1 MTEDTRFEQQFSVG
15 SPAVLRVKNIRGPV
29 IVEPHAEPSIHILAI
44 RRDETGNAER
54 TLVSLTQ
61 DENGDVLAS
70 TDYEDH
76 FFGISNP
83 CEVHYTIRTPRETHL
98 RVRQVS
104 GNTRA
109 HGLAGKLK
117 IKSVSGP
124 IQLADMEGELVIGT
138 VSGALEARTLRGPLE
153 VDSVSGRV
161 TVLESDLPEVLA
173 KTVSGR
179 VTLQTPLGAGPYK
192 FTSVSGGVSLII
204 PAEQGCRV
212 HGHTT
217 SGHFRTDLMGTRG
230 NHSRRSWD
238 LDLNGG
244 GPEVR
249 FKSVSGNLRLLNHPD
264 SNPRGIKFQAAE
276 SADRLQ
282 VLEKVRS
289 GEISVEDALRALQ

>member
-1 MTEDTRFEQQFSVG
+1 MTDDTRFEEQFSVG

-29 IVEPHAEPSIHILAI
+29 IVEPHDEPSIHILAI
-44 RRDETGNAER
+44 RRDETGNAQR

-61 DENGDVLAS
+61 DANGDVLAS
-70 TDYEDH
+70 TDYEEN
-76 FFGISNP
+76 FFGIGNP
-83 CEVHYTIRTPRETHL
+83 CEVHYTIRTPRNTHL

-124 IQLADMEGELVIGT
+124 IQVTDMEGELIIAT
-138 VSGALEARTLRGPLE
+138 VSGALEARALRGPLE
-153 VDSVSGRV
+153 VDSVSGRI

-179 VTLQTPLGAGPYK
+179 MTVQTPLGAGPYK
-192 FTSVSGGVSLII
+192 FTSVSGGVSLIV
-204 PAEQGCRV
+204 PAEQGCHV

-217 SGHFRTDLMGTRG
+217 SGQLRTDLPGTRG
-230 NHSRRSWD
+230 NHSRRSWE

-249 FKSVSGNLRLLNHPD
+249 FKSVSGSLRILNQPD
-264 SNPRGIKFQAAE
+264 SDPRGIKFQPEEAV
-276 SADRLQ
+276 DRMA

-289 GEISVEDALRALQ
+289 GEISVEEALRSL